1 MRKLLQRR
9 GYDDWVAEV
18 EGYGASLEI
27 RAFATRMHDGTSLPD
42 DRLRANAPV
51 RLAPPKPDAAA
62 LEKDPR
68 IRSLMAFSEAFR
80 RKD

>member
-9 GYDDWVAEV
+9 GYEDWVAEV
-18 EGYGASLEI
+18 EGYGDSLEI
-27 RAFATRMHDGTSLPD
+27 RAVAMRMHDGHDLPD

-51 RLAPPKPDAAA
+51 HLAPPRLEVES

-68 IRSLMAFSEAFR
+68 IRSLMAFSEAFK
-80 RKD
+80 RKG